1 MAQRYDII
9 HIDFQANVRN
19 ANAAIE
25 SMRQESERCNKQ
37 VKDLQKKLKDG
48 IKANLP
54 SSQIQ
59 KLRDNLD
66 AATKQARQ
74 FNKAYGE
81 LAKGMRVLDQG
92 IKVFNDGS
100 LATMNAAFQKAVYNA
115 AKLTRSR
122 LDRTSASYKK
132 DREEMTALMDANQQ
146 YYASIQ
152 TDTQKVLDTISK
164 GGKVSRQALT
174 EELQQQKELLNV
186 LSEKDRGYKRTVEQV
201 ATLEYELKKMGG
213 SYEFVRKHI
222 TDTKRVSSET
232 LRTMYTEL
240 EQTNRAGKVSTSIMR
255 ENKQAMKEI
264 RAEQERRVQKVLGGN
279 LGRQSEGDIRQAI
292 ASAKELIQVYGTSS
306 KQAQTLAAQIVNA
319 ESYLKTVGV
328 EGARAA
334 RQQADA
340 ALQAAD
346 KYKLMQDRMSNITK
360 LSRGAFTETQRFWQ
374 EQLDGSKRGSTAYKE
389 AERNLKALANEQQR
403 LNTLQLQ
410 KSAKQLERKNLGLLS
425 EKELQAS
432 IAAAK
437 QLAQSMKP
445 GDQAYKD
452 LVNNIMRAE
461 KYVKEFGMEGQR
473 SNRKAAEQ
481 MQAMNDNMKNITKLS
496 DGALEETRKFW
507 QTQRD
512 GAERGSK
519 AYETYE
525 KNLNATIKRQ
535 QELATAQNKKSA
547 DTLLGG
553 TSNLQNMGEGEIRKA
568 IDAAREYQKT
578 LIADSEAY
586 TKLSQAIF
594 GAEEYLR
601 KYGIEADKARLKEQQ
616 LKDMMTQRLTSL
628 MTLSDSALA
637 ETKKFWQGQMQGAER
652 TSVAYK
658 EAEANI
664 KRITEVEDNHR
675 AASAMRV
682 MAKPGNYSDAEIR
695 QAANAMEKL
704 RDAQAHGSEMW
715 ERYNRLVEQGRK
727 YLDDWGKADSI
738 MKFEGQMQK
747 LTVLSDSALSEAK
760 KFWAEMVAGTEKG
773 SAELAGYEA
782 NLEKVTQEE
791 RERRQLNNEMK
802 VQRIMYGGGYFIG
815 NSSESEIRQAIEAGK
830 QLLQT
835 YPIASAEAYQLS
847 KDIVRAETQ
856 LKKYGLEAERSAAR
870 EEEAVEKAAKTR
882 ADANKLMSTQLQQG
896 TALTETA
903 LKAQR
908 QYWQRLIDDP
918 KTAATSLKEYQANL
932 AEVQRLQRQQVQMK
946 GEQALDFFRGDMR
959 DASVDEIRKQSEALK
974 QFRDTL
980 PSKTYADLILEIN
993 NYLAKTGQVAQKSSQ
1008 QLMSLSEAFNIGVMG
1023 LSNSFKG
1030 TSEQLQ
1036 QAKKVLQEAFAQTPK
1051 KDTAKYEQLR
1061 RALDGVALEEKRVG
1075 KLSKEMDDV
1084 LKKPKGRSFNELK
1097 IAVEQARRQLNAM
1110 TQTTKEERKAYN
1122 ELAKKV
1128 RAADLELKKLGNT
1141 SKGTGSAFMK
1151 AVSRLKTYITLY
1163 MGTAVAIQ
1171 KLVGAMGDMM
1181 TLSDKMGEV
1190 RKTTGF
1196 TAEQVGKLS
1205 DNLQKLDTRTPIQNL
1220 MELSAAAGQLGLNTE
1235 EDVRG
1240 FTEAAN
1246 EMLVALPE
1254 LGQDGAT
1261 QMMKIAIATGEV
1273 SKIRKQMEQGTI
1285 QGSSATAIAM
1295 EKVASTID
1303 RLRATTAA
1311 SAPPITEFVK
1321 RVGAVGAQSGISID
1335 QVAAL
1340 GATVDE
1346 LGMGTEMAAT
1356 ALSRM
1361 IPAIK
1366 QNAFS
1371 IAQAIG
1377 VKPETITQLYETG
1390 HAMDVILMILKHI
1403 KESNMNPDGVEKL
1416 LGTGGMAS
1424 VMKELNQQGARAG
1437 IVFAGLSQ
1445 NVEELERNL
1454 GTARNAYQ
1462 EGTAIMDE
1470 YNKMNDTTAAK
1481 WERLKNQIQ
1490 EVFVNNTMQIILGW
1504 VIDKVRSLV
1513 NLLTGDGGISIAIR
1527 TIIGF
1532 LALTKIHVGGII
1544 TAFKELRVTLQ
1555 SIGVALGIL
1564 DAQSKKAAMTNIWTA
1579 LGLAI
1584 AYCVFQLAMM
1594 TSATGEAYKA
1604 LGKTREEIDRAEAR
1618 FEGYWKALEQTNNAL
1633 NKATAQHRR
1642 LSAEVD
1648 RLRQSSDQGSKATA
1662 QLTKK
1667 QEELRNSE
1675 KSVTKATADRRA
1687 AIGQINSIYGK
1698 YLGFLLTERNYAL
1711 LAASAH
1717 DKITAAIEREMLV
1730 KQKQASIDA
1739 VDSKYSSEIAEK
1751 YGKLSDRLVNSGGL
1765 SRSQASSTMG
1775 ALQTWMRQNIYYYAG
1790 KSFVRQSALQ
1800 QLSRGG
1806 LDLRGASPQQV
1817 AAIWLNDYL
1826 KNRYHMDRHTR
1837 NNIAGITINRD
1848 NKGGYTF
1855 EDAWTF
1861 GTNLR
1866 ADYANTYTK
1875 RAKEEGAVSEVYNA
1889 DISNASRNETNA
1901 SRRNLNGLIAD
1912 AKRAR
1917 DVILN
1922 KKSGKAA
1929 VSQAYGDLA
1938 NALEGLDNNM
1948 QYLSPRRD
1956 AKAIAQLRR
1965 FATSIRNDKGINS
1978 ARLLKAQQNAHAS
1991 MTDLATGNNDY
2002 SADTGRGGR
2011 AISTAK
2017 FDEGEEKNPWGDH
2030 PDASSTNWSKYN
2042 ADELVQRRKQMNDFV
2057 RALQGDT
2064 DVESVLSQDPA
2075 LMKAVK
2081 GGKVKNDS
2089 DSVIEWYNT
2098 QRLAIQNV
2106 LHGRHLTNTGN
2117 WQDPKKTKQRAKS
2130 ITKQVKDDMA
2140 YYLDELDAYYTEQKS
2155 RVEDAVN
2162 DGEITEEEGWRRTL
2176 QNEQVWRKRRAEL
2189 QQLYTDQSKQ
2199 VTKKE
2204 MDAIFDIISDRTGD
2218 TTTFI
2223 GANINNTRGMIEKVG
2238 EKSMPAM
2245 RRIYGELD
2253 KSVEQDFLKM
2263 RTALKKQLDAIQE
2276 IISKERPFDGIVK
2289 NLRQN
2294 VEKMGLLYTDLDK
2307 RKMDIL
2313 ASGKGYGSDE
2323 MQSLNAEYGTQR
2335 NPRLTFL
2342 LQQSEDAYSMT
2353 WERMANDMR
2362 VSGFEDWLDA
2372 INSNANADELKEALL
2387 AQLRTVYDTVQD
2399 AIKREASEVKK
2410 QVDIAWNDTTVAGN
2424 MSMKQLYEKASTALG
2439 MEQSSASRANSL
2451 INAGPASEQVADR
2464 LAIKQMQVQLNMQ
2477 DHYYALVRKTGQQR
2491 IDDLERQAKL
2501 KEEQGKLDEAEQ
2513 LRLDAKHAKMSLNL
2527 TLSEEE
2533 ADLAKQRAD
2542 LAAKAEESENRLYT
2556 SLKEW
2561 GSLLSGSVKSL
2572 FEASNTGEADYYNS
2586 LAKMRLTGEG
2596 SAGGTYVITE
2606 KAGTKDAVAHYESL
2620 DGEDALKRQLEIEQ
2634 KNATADA
2641 WKKVM
2646 DDINSKMNDQITDWM
2661 NAALQNQAID
2671 DNTSA
2676 LIANT
2681 EALYATRPVENND
2694 FASIGRNLEGMAV
2707 DALGNIIYPINPVSP
2722 DEVEDPYQD
2731 DNDPST
2737 WPRARRKRA
2746 GLTVNENPFDNT
2758 NPDNGTDQGEQWQ
2771 SPWSDESQG
2780 GWNGTSWSVGI
2791 SDEQVQNITEQS
2803 QQIADAQIAASDRSA
2818 KVQIANNNKI
2828 VASTKS
2834 VNKANEEGTRS
2845 AFAKMTQAANLYG
2858 TAYQAMSNNNLS
2870 TSQKFQMFAVQ
2881 AAGQAAI
2888 TMLTTDLFQQ
2898 QAKQTVQMPG
2908 ILGKLLGEMPY
2919 PAAIATYAAVTAL
2932 MGGLM
2937 ALAVSQASKSKSQI
2951 AQATGA
2957 NVSAGRLSTG
2967 MLTYAE
2973 GNVNEFTDPSSL
2985 TPGQQYNVDAADG
2998 KTYRAR
3004 YMGANPT
3011 THLTNGPE
3019 FHLVGE
3025 RGREAIIDANTTRQ
3039 IQMNDT
3045 GIWQAIQ
3052 TLYNGGRVRAT
3063 RQRGGGMS
3071 NFADGNLDEFAD
3083 GASAQGSAGAAQP
3096 AFTDMLAA
3104 IQASLDRNSEV
3115 MEKAVSNGI
3124 KGVFNVYG
3132 KGGIIDSYDTG
3143 KKNVER
3149 YGEKY

>member
-9 HIDFQANVRN
+9 HIDFQANARN

-132 DREEMTALMDANQQ
+132 DREEMTALMDATQQ

-747 LTVLSDSALSEAK
+747 LTALSDSALSEAK

-1008 QLMSLSEAFNIGVMG
+1008 QLMSLSEALNIGVMG

-1051 KDTAKYEQLR
+1051 DTARHEQLR

-1075 KLSKEMDDV
+1075 ELSKEMQAVID
-1084 LKKPKGRSFNELK
+1084 KPKGRSFNELK

-1110 TQTTKEERKAYN
+1110 TQTTKEEQKAYN
-1122 ELAKKV
+1122 ELAEKV

-1667 QEELRNSE
+1667 QEELRNGE

-1826 KNRYHMDRHTR
+1826 KNRYHMDRYTR

-1855 EDAWTF
+1855 EDALTF

-1875 RAKEEGAVSEVYNA
+1875 RAEEEGAVSEVYNA

-2451 INAGPASEQVADR
+2451 INAGPASERVADR

-2556 SLKEW
+2556 SLREW
-2561 GSLLSGSVKSL
+2561 GSLLSSSAKSV
-2572 FEASNTGEADYYNS
+2572 FEASVTGEADYYNS

-2646 DDINSKMNDQITDWM
+2646 DDINSKINDQITDWM

-2707 DALGNIIYPINPVSP
+2707 DASGNIIYPINPVSP

-2746 GLTVNENPFDNT
+2746 GLPVDENPFDNT

-2919 PAAIATYAAVTAL
+2919 PAAMATYAAVTAL

-3083 GASAQGSAGAAQP
+3083 GASAQGSAGSAQP

-3143 KKNVER
+3143 KKNVGR